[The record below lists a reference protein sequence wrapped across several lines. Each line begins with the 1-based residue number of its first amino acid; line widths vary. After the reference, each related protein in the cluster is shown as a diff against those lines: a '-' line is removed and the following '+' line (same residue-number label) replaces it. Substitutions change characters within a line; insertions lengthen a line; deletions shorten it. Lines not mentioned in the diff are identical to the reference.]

1 MRQFTSEERI
11 RRVWDKE
18 EAKAVLCRHAYLEA
32 ANRRA
37 ESLASS
43 GWLNLS
49 IRPLPPMGKTGVT
62 MWGWMPSA
70 VIM

>member
-37 ESLASS
+37 ESLSQLWVAEPEHQATASY
-43 GWLNLS
+43 G
-49 IRPLPPMGKTGVT
+49 
-62 MWGWMPSA
+62 
-70 VIM
+70 